1 MSDLISRQ
9 AAIDAI
15 MGQPPEPHY
24 PSWYAA
30 QIEKLPAAQPEIIR
44 CKDCRYYQDNNDGYP
59 HINCKWD
66 ANETPDADDFCSGA
80 ERRTDDKTNK
90 GSSC

>member
-1 MSDLISRQ
+1 MNDTISRQ

-30 QIEKLPAAQPEIIR
+30 QIEKLPPAQPELA
-44 CKDCRYYQDNNDGYP
+44 QDLPNACTDT
-59 HINCKWD
+59 ISRQAAID
-66 ANETPDADDFCSGA
+66 ALQG
-80 ERRTDDKTNK
+80 RK
-90 GSSC
+90 